1 MISIFIPIRSGSKR
15 IKNKN
20 FKALPHLKFGL
31 TQLKLI
37 QIKKLRH
44 IIRKKGNFNFKKFEI
59 IVSSNCKKVKRFV
72 KQYNWIKLHER
83 NSKLSTDD
91 SVDELIKEVPKICSG
106 KYILWTHVTSPL
118 FDQKD
123 YYSFLKDFFRLRRSK
138 KILSAFS
145 ADKIQKFLFSKK
157 KKKWISHNIKNRKW
171 PRTQDLNI
179 LYYANSAAFM
189 ASKNVYLKFNNRL
202 CNSPFPITT
211 KLNQESGF
219 DVDNIEDFNKLKEK
233 ILYDKKFKF
242 LQR

>member
-106 KYILWTHVTSPL
+106 KYILWTHVTSGVIRGVGL
-118 FDQKD
+118 WT
-123 YYSFLKDFFRLRRSK
+123 R
-138 KILSAFS
+138 
-145 ADKIQKFLFSKK
+145 
-157 KKKWISHNIKNRKW
+157 IS
-171 PRTQDLNI
+171 
-179 LYYANSAAFM
+179 
-189 ASKNVYLKFNNRL
+189 
-202 CNSPFPITT
+202 
-211 KLNQESGF
+211 QE
-219 DVDNIEDFNKLKEK
+219 I
-233 ILYDKKFKF
+233 Y
-242 LQR
+242 